1 MQYVFNTLI
10 LFKNQGVIHRYG
22 QRTFILFQYTGC
34 IQWSCAE
41 PVFFL
46 FYQKK
51 YLVNYFLGALL
62 FALSVRIGKSAFLY
76 FDGAL
81 PKIYLQI
88 GLSACFFIGPFL
100 YFFVNAAVK
109 SIDKIPRSWTFCLIS
124 LFAVIVIIGAR
135 FPYEGYPKLWNAYIN
150 RVIYFE
156 WFAFLFL
163 SFFAAQE
170 TLKKLF
176 VNSYKMKASE
186 IWVAVIVLA
195 NVLIF
200 LLYFAAMIR
209 LPFAPYISGSIAFSL
224 MLYLIGSIFFYRNK
238 TDELFLVNAEKT
250 NAKKLSQS
258 DAKLWLVKLE
268 RVMTEKEVYK
278 NPDLKLGDLSKEIQ
292 ISAHQLSQLLNDEL
306 GKNFTTYVNEFR
318 IREACRIL
326 SADQR
331 FTLES
336 VGYEVGFNS
345 KSTFFSAFKK
355 FNGVTPAVYQQ
366 RQMQPSAS
374 KGSLNL

>member
-1 MQYVFNTLI
+1 MGKELLFSFSTLGAFNGLV
-10 LFKNQGVIHRYG
+10 LSLY
-22 QRTFILFQYTGC
+22 
-34 IQWSCAE
+34 
-41 PVFFL
+41 FF
-46 FYQKK
+46 FFTRKK

-100 YFFVNAAVK
+100 YFFVKSAVK
-109 SIDKIPRSWTFCLIS
+109 SIEKIPRSWTICLVS
-124 LFAVIVIIGAR
+124 LFVFITVTGAI
-135 FPYEGYPKLWNAYIN
+135 FPYADYPKLWNAYIN
-150 RVIYFE
+150 RIIYLE
-156 WFAFLFL
+156 WFVFLFL

-170 TLKKLF
+170 ILKKLF
-176 VNSYKMKASE
+176 ANSYKMKASE
-186 IWVAVIVLA
+186 VWVSVIFLA

-200 LLYFAAMIR
+200 VLYFAALIR
-209 LPFAPYISGSIAFSL
+209 LPYSPYISGSIAFSL

-250 NAKKLSQS
+250 NTKKLSQP
-258 DAKLWLVKLE
+258 DTELWLAKLE
-268 RVMTEKEVYK
+268 RVMTEKAVYK

-318 IREACRIL
+318 IGEACRTL
-326 SADQR
+326 SADHR

-345 KSTFFSAFKK
+345 KSTFFAAFKK

-366 RQMQPSAS
+366 RQMQPSVP
-374 KGSLNL
+374 KDSLNL